1 MAQPARSRCPP
12 LLVQITSCAEEQEKE
27 IAFLRSAVERLRT
40 ERDELLAQIR
50 FAADHA
56 NRETR
61 NAGSLRAQ
69 LLARSSVAPE
79 KLDFCCG
86 ADARRR
92 RCCRRRASDRAAA
105 SAPMTPSAWFAAS
118 TSRRTTVVKGICR
131 HCALR
136 RP

>member
-1 MAQPARSRCPP
+1 MAQPRAKSMST
-12 LLVQITSCAEEQEKE
+12 LLEQITSCAEQQEKE

-40 ERDELLAQIR
+40 ERDELLAQLR

-69 LLARSSVAPE
+69 LLARTSVAPE

-86 ADARRR
+86 ADAETTAVLPKTRFGSRRR
-92 RCCRRRASDRAAA
+92 VRADDTERVI
-105 SAPMTPSAWFAAS
+105 
-118 TSRRTTVVKGICR
+118 RTQ
-131 HCALR
+131 
-136 RP
+136 